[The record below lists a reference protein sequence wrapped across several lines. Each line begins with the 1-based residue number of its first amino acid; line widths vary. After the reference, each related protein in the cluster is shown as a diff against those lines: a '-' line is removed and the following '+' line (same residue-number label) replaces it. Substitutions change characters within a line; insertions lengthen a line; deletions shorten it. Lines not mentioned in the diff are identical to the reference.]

1 MFISPVLRAE
11 KIIWVKE
18 GRRGLQGSFS
28 HIGKLLAPA
37 LTSASYKEGGTLC
50 QDGKTF
56 PPLPALVGEANV
68 GILCTVPLVS
78 VPESSSSHKGSC
90 QCPITA
96 LSAGIS
102 PFFSS
107 CQHFLSFLP
116 SLLFIVLPPSTQP
129 CCAFPSRNLH
139 KISSCAR
146 VLCGWQRWGC
156 PIPLPAPRLPR
167 CSALLSCTEGRE
179 APSRGFLL

>member
-28 HIGKLLAPA
+28 HVGKLLAPA

-56 PPLPALVGEANV
+56 PPLHALVGEANV

-102 PFFSS
+102 PFFSP

-129 CCAFPSRNLH
+129 CCAFPSRTFIKSPLVPGCSVGGRDGAAPSH
-139 KISSCAR
+139 C
-146 VLCGWQRWGC
+146 LPHGC
-156 PIPLPAPRLPR
+156 PVAAP
-167 CSALLSCTEGRE
+167 C
-179 APSRGFLL
+179 